1 MTNPNVALVQ
11 KLLANPTDIANVSAL
26 CTSDV
31 TYMSLNYENA
41 DLKKLM
47 PWCGTRF
54 GPQAIVDT
62 FVWVAQYWTADDFTP
77 EAAFGEGEHVAI
89 FGRMT
94 YTSNVLRKKI
104 TSPFSVYCR
113 VREGKVYYM
122 QFMEDT
128 FGTSSSFRSSG
139 SWKFRSNPNG
149 EEVEVPVAGAK

>member
-1 MTNPNVALVQ
+1 MSNPNVELVQ
-11 KLLANPTDIANVSAL
+11 RLLANATDIAVVSEL

-31 TYMSLNYENA
+31 TYMSLNYDNP

-62 FVWVAQYWTADDFTP
+62 FVWVGQYWNSDDFTT

-89 FGRMT
+89 FGRMS
-94 YTSNVLRKKI
+94 YTSKVLGKKI
-104 TSPFSVYCR
+104 TSPFSVYFK
-113 VREGKVYYM
+113 VKDGKVYYM

-149 EEVEVPVAGAK
+149 EEVEVPVPGQ